1 MQAPN
6 QPLQTHETESAV
18 NSSVGPNVLDSIAMT
33 KKTASVDVE
42 QQINDEGLVFRAFN
56 NKSQLYP

>member
-1 MQAPN
+1 M
-6 QPLQTHETESAV
+6 QTHETESAV

-33 KKTASVDVE
+33 KETASVDVE

-56 NKSQLYP
+56 DKSQL